1 MLRREATTIR
11 LSPEDILEY
20 DDSVAQQQK
29 QKQELQQGQEQSIPQ
44 QNPSDF
50 SPPNILQE
58 QINNSSR
65 SIIPDFKEESG
76 SIYQRSRVSQQQQ
89 QQQSQSQSHH
99 HQQQSRDERIGIQ
112 RNHG

>member
-50 SPPNILQE
+50 SP
-58 QINNSSR
+58 
-65 SIIPDFKEESG
+65 
-76 SIYQRSRVSQQQQ
+76 
-89 QQQSQSQSHH
+89 
-99 HQQQSRDERIGIQ
+99 
-112 RNHG
+112 

>member
-50 SPPNILQE
+50 SPLISYKN
-58 QINNSSR
+58 
-65 SIIPDFKEESG
+65 K
-76 SIYQRSRVSQQQQ
+76 
-89 QQQSQSQSHH
+89 
-99 HQQQSRDERIGIQ
+99 
-112 RNHG
+112 